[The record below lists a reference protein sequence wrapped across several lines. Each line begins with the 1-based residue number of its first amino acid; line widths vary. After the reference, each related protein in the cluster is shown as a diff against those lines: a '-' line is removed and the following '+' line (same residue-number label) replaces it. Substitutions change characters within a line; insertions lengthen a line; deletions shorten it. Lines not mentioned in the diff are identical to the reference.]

1 MNKFAKAASAGL
13 VGALTLAS
21 LAPVAKADGY
31 GTAGCGLGSII
42 FKDKPGFIQVIAAT
56 FNGTSANQTFAIS
69 SGTSNCGSSEI
80 SEAAAEAFIQTNRE
94 AFAKDVARGNG
105 ETIASLA
112 SLAGCSDAAAVG
124 AVLQS
129 SFSAIFPAAS
139 ASDKQ
144 VSSSAVE
151 TLRAHAE
158 LSCDQLI

>member
-13 VGALTLAS
+13 VGAFALAS
-21 LAPVAKADGY
+21 LVPVAKADGY
-31 GTAGCGLGSII
+31 GTAGCGLGSIV
-42 FKDKPGFIQVIAAT
+42 FKDKPGIIQIFAAT
-56 FNGTSANQTFAIS
+56 TNGTSGNQTFAIS
-69 SGTSNCGSSEI
+69 SGTSNCGSSEV

-105 ETIASLA
+105 ETISSLA
-112 SLAGCSDAAAVG
+112 SLAGCADAAAVG

-129 SFSAIFPAAS
+129 QFNAIFPAAS

-144 VSSSAVE
+144 VSSSAIE
-151 TLRAHAE
+151 MLRAHAE